1 MVYAALMGCLFPDL
15 EQTVTVWFSV
25 ILTEKIFLGKYRDQV
40 KFDFFKPLALNKV
53 DHRFI
58 KKKKKRK
65 KCKTKQ
71 PNKRNHQKPHNSITH
86 PAPSTLSLTH
96 LKCKRLK

>member
-15 EQTVTVWFSV
+15 KQTVTVWFSV
-25 ILTEKIFLGKYRDQV
+25 IFTEKIFLGKYRDQV

-58 KKKKKRK
+58 KKKKKRNAK
-65 KCKTKQ
+65 PNNPTKETTKNLTTAS
-71 PNKRNHQKPHNSITH
+71 P
-86 PAPSTLSLTH
+86 TLPPQLSASH
-96 LKCKRLK
+96 I

>member
-15 EQTVTVWFSV
+15 KQTVTVWFSV
-25 ILTEKIFLGKYRDQV
+25 IFTEKIFLEKYRDQV

-58 KKKKKRK
+58 KKKEKKKMQNQTTQQK
-65 KCKTKQ
+65 KLPKTSQQRHPPCPLNSQ
-71 PNKRNHQKPHNSITH
+71 PHTFKV
-86 PAPSTLSLTH
+86 
-96 LKCKRLK
+96 